1 MQQRLEEMR
10 KQGPP
15 QPSAFAMHL
24 SDYKKVDG
32 VMLPHKVGISIEGQ
46 PNEEWT
52 IEKFKVNPSVKA
64 DDFDEA
70 EAVDDRSDTANLCDL
85 VMW

>member
-1 MQQRLEEMR
+1 MRQRIEEMR

-15 QPSAFAMHL
+15 PPSAFAMHL

-32 VMLPHKVGISIEGQ
+32 VMLPHKVETSIEGA

-64 DDFDEA
+64 EEF
-70 EAVDDRSDTANLCDL
+70 TKPKQ
-85 VMW
+85 

>member
-1 MQQRLEEMR
+1 MQQRREEMH

-15 QPSAFAMHL
+15 PPSAFTMHL

-32 VMLPHKVGISIEGQ
+32 VMLPHKVDISIEGE

-52 IEKFKVNPSVKA
+52 IEKFKVNPSIKVQ
-64 DDFDEA
+64 DFEKPKQ
-70 EAVDDRSDTANLCDL
+70 
-85 VMW
+85 

>member
-1 MQQRLEEMR
+1 MRQRMEEMR

-15 QPSAFAMHL
+15 PPSAFAMHL

-32 VMLPHKVGISIEGQ
+32 VMLPHKVEVSIEGQ

-52 IEKFKVNPSVKA
+52 IEKYRINPSVKA
-64 DDFDEA
+64 EEF
-70 EAVDDRSDTANLCDL
+70 VRPKQ
-85 VMW
+85 